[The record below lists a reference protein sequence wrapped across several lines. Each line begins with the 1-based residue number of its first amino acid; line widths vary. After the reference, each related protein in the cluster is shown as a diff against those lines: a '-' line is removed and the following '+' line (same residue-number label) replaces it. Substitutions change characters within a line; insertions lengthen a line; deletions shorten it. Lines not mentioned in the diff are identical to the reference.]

1 MLHILSWDVEK
12 NFSPSF
18 RNIFSVRC
26 EYRVKKK
33 KGNRK
38 FFSKRWK
45 VQMSDD
51 LNKFDLKRKGKISF
65 RKFSFLRFPRKLNF
79 RIKRFSALDIEV
91 EFNFERNVER
101 SVETRLLYLWN
112 NYFPQIIFNNFN
124 TTKHSLNLNLMINQ
138 SSIHRHAFSTNIH
151 TCDYSRW
158 ISISNHSTVRKLY
171 IHMYPAWLHQYLSR

>member
-1 MLHILSWDVEK
+1 MSNKYIKFISTVECCIYYREMLKRNLYIY
-12 NFSPSF
+12 FSPSF

-45 VQMSDD
+45 VQMPDD

-91 EFNFERNVER
+91 EFNFERKR
-101 SVETRLLYLWN
+101 ET
-112 NYFPQIIFNNFN
+112 
-124 TTKHSLNLNLMINQ
+124 
-138 SSIHRHAFSTNIH
+138 
-151 TCDYSRW
+151 
-158 ISISNHSTVRKLY
+158 
-171 IHMYPAWLHQYLSR
+171 

>member
-1 MLHILSWDVEK
+1 MWISSKKEK
-12 NFSPSF
+12 GESE
-18 RNIFSVRC
+18 IFFQTLES
-26 EYRVKKK
+26 
-33 KGNRK
+33 
-38 FFSKRWK
+38 S
-45 VQMSDD
+45 MPDD

-138 SSIHRHAFSTNIH
+138 SIFHSSSRFFHKYSYLWLLEMNLHLESFNRTKIIH
-151 TCDYSRW
+151 TYVPRV
-158 ISISNHSTVRKLY
+158 IASISL
-171 IHMYPAWLHQYLSR
+171 